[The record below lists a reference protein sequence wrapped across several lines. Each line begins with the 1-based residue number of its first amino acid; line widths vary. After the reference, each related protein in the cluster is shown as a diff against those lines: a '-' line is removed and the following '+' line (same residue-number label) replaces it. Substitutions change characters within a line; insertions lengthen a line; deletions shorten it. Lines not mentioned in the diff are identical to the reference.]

1 MSSCARKG
9 AMLIPL
15 KIPATSDGGGDFFT
29 CRPE

>member
-9 AMLIPL
+9 ATLNPL

-29 CRPE
+29 CHLE